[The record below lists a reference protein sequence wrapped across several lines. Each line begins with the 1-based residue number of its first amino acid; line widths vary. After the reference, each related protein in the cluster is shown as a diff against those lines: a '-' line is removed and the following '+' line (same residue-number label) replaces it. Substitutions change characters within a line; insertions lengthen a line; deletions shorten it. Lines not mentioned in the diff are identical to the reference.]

1 MSRVDFYDGSA
12 RFPDD
17 PLAVALALAVKA
29 SRQGAP
35 VLVLAS
41 DPDQARRLDDRLWD
55 VGAGEFVA
63 HALADDPD
71 AEAAS
76 VLIAAPAMVAPA
88 RPVVINLRP
97 QPVAL
102 SCQRIA
108 EVIPPDEAGRVAARS
123 RWRDY
128 QARGFTPSR
137 IDLPAR

>member
-12 RFPDD
+12 RYPDD
-17 PLAVALALAVKA
+17 PLALALALAVKA

-41 DPDQARRLDDRLWD
+41 DPDQARRLDARLWD

-71 AEAAS
+71 AAAAS
-76 VLIAAPAMVAPA
+76 VLIAAPGMAAPERA
-88 RPVVINLRP
+88 VVINLRE
-97 QPVAL
+97 QPVTL
-102 SCQRIA
+102 PCQRIA
-108 EVIPPDEAGRVAARS
+108 EVIPPDEAGRIAARL

-128 QARGFTPSR
+128 QGRGWTPSR